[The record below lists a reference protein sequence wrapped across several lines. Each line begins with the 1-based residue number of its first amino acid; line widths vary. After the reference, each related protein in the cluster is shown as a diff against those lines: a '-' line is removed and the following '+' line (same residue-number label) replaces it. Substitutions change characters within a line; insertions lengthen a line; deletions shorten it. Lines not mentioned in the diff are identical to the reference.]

1 MRKLKLESVQVQSFA
16 TTPAAPRQP
25 GTVRAYVLAASIL
38 LPTYDPQV
46 CGPNVTVGC
55 SEPSHE
61 SSWCTEDSCEPAWP

>member
-1 MRKLKLESVQVQSFA
+1 MRKLKLETLQVQSFA
-16 TTPAAPRQP
+16 TTPAAHRRP
-25 GTVRAYVLAASIL
+25 GTVHAASIL

-61 SSWCTEDSCEPAWP
+61 SSWCTEDTCHEG